1 MSLHLATALQDTTVV
16 TLARDGIGL
25 VSAWMTV
32 GIGVAFVAILIVLLL
47 VLSELRLLSR
57 TWTAF
62 LNTTTERAMP
72 LVEHANN
79 AARNLDRITEV
90 VRSEV
95 DRFDGAV
102 GEVADDLG
110 RASAEV
116 KRRVADLS
124 ALLDL
129 AQSEA
134 EAAVLDAAAAVRML
148 RQGAARVRG
157 RGTPAD
163 GSAGGSSAG
172 GDNA

>member
-1 MSLHLATALQDTTVV
+1 MPLHLEPALQDTAVV
-16 TLARDGIGL
+16 TIARDGIGL
-25 VSAWMTV
+25 ASAWMTL

-57 TWTAF
+57 TWTSF
-62 LNTTTERAMP
+62 LRTTTERSVP

-79 AARNLDRITEV
+79 AARNLERITEV

-102 GEVADDLG
+102 GEVADDIG
-110 RASAEV
+110 KASADV
-116 KRRVADLS
+116 RRRVADLS

-134 EAAVLDAAAAVRML
+134 EDAVLDAAAAVRML
-148 RQGAARVRG
+148 RKGTALLRGQGA
-157 RGTPAD
+157 PAED
-163 GSAGGSSAG
+163 RAEAPPDPRQDS
-172 GDNA
+172 

>member
-1 MSLHLATALQDTTVV
+1 MPLHIAPAFQDTTVV

-32 GIGVAFVAILIVLLL
+32 GIGVAFVAILIVLFL
-47 VLSELRLLSR
+47 VLAELRLLSR
-57 TWTAF
+57 TWTTF
-62 LNTTTERAMP
+62 LNTTTERAVP
-72 LVEHANN
+72 LVEHANS

-110 RASAEV
+110 RASTEV

-134 EAAVLDAAAAVRML
+134 EDAVLDAAAAVRML
-148 RQGAARVRG
+148 RQGTALLRG

-163 GSAGGSSAG
+163 DGAEAPPAG
-172 GDNA
+172 GDDA

>member
-1 MSLHLATALQDTTVV
+1 MPLHFEPALQDTTVV

-32 GIGVAFVAILIVLLL
+32 GIGVAFVVILIVLLL
-47 VLSELRLLSR
+47 VLSELRFLSR
-57 TWTAF
+57 TWSTFLDTTA
-62 LNTTTERAMP
+62 ERSVP

-79 AARNLDRITEV
+79 AARNLERITEV

-102 GEVADDLG
+102 GEVAEDIG
-110 RASAEV
+110 RASADV
-116 KRRVADLS
+116 RRRVADLS

-134 EAAVLDAAAAVRML
+134 EGAVLDAAAAVRML
-148 RQGAARVRG
+148 RQGTALVRG
-157 RGTPAD
+157 LGTAAED
-163 GSAGGSSAG
+163 GTEASAGPGEDA
-172 GDNA
+172 

>member
-1 MSLHLATALQDTTVV
+1 MPLNLETALQDTTVV

-25 VSAWMTV
+25 LSAWMTV
-32 GIGVAFVAILIVLLL
+32 GIGVAFVVILIVLLL

-57 TWTAF
+57 TWATF
-62 LNTTTERAMP
+62 LNTTAERSVP

-102 GEVADDLG
+102 GEVADDIG

-124 ALLDL
+124 ALVDL

-134 EAAVLDAAAAVRML
+134 EDAVLDAAAAVRML
-148 RQGAARVRG
+148 RQGTALLRG
-157 RGTPAD
+157 RGEPAD
-163 GSAGGSSAG
+163 EDTEEPPVASEDS
-172 GDNA
+172 